1 MTMDFHM
8 HSSCSDGA
16 LAPSDVMARAAYHG
30 ATVVA
35 LTDHDQLAGLDEARA
50 AAQALGMRFVNG
62 VEISV
67 TWRAITLHIVG
78 LNFDAQSPELVNGL
92 QVMAQG
98 RAQRAQKIADQLAQA
113 GVEDMFE
120 AALVHA
126 GGRVDLLSRTH
137 FARELVAR
145 KKATSVRTVFQD
157 YLVAGKPG
165 YVSHEWCSLAQAVG
179 WITGAGGVAV
189 FAHPGRCIHAH
200 EGDELELLHEFVALG
215 GRAIEVVTGSHS
227 KNQYKKYTQ
236 IAQDFGLFASR
247 GSDFHSSNESKME
260 AGKVPELPHGL
271 IGVESLFD

>member
-1 MTMDFHM
+1 MV
-8 HSSCSDGA
+8 GRR
-16 LAPSDVMARAAYHG
+16 LAVPATCARGGVARDRWVDAAPTVARAAVAVARRVACCVRVRRASG
-30 ATVVA
+30 AV
-35 LTDHDQLAGLDEARA
+35 RI
-50 AAQALGMRFVNG
+50 R
-62 VEISV
+62 
-67 TWRAITLHIVG
+67 RVG
-78 LNFDAQSPELVNGL
+78 QR
-92 QVMAQG
+92 AQG
-98 RAQRAQKIADQLAQA
+98 RAQRAQKIADQLAQE
-113 GVEDMFE
+113 GVEGMFE

-236 IAQDFGLFASR
+236 IAQDFGLLASR

-271 IGVESLFD
+271 IGVESLFG